1 MTLSDRFTVR
11 RGDLSYEAT
20 APGLELIATGTPEDP
35 AYRIDASRLTAE
47 GPGVAG
53 GGMVLALVGTE
64 GRLGPEDTA
73 LDAAAV
79 SLELIP
85 AGEGATGEVLAE
97 RQDVALRLDGA
108 PGALF
113 AAGADPFD
121 LSIRS
126 ATGSQTVAT
135 QGASGQPA
143 TVRFDFGPSEETLVS
158 DGAELSIR
166 QAAEALSV
174 TASGP
179 GVPLQGA
186 GAAIASSRMSAR
198 VPVAG
203 GEAEAP
209 FELVSELSGI
219 VLEDAVWAAI
229 DPGEELPRDPG
240 ALSLHITGD
249 GRMGADGQLAP
260 RRVALRE
267 FALEMLGASVTGQGA
282 VEFVVPPVPGE
293 TAGRPVGALAF
304 TMTGSPRCSTA
315 SQHSAPC
322 RRVRSWGR
330 AWAWGSLPA
339 PAARPTPWKPRSSS
353 RRTAR
358 SW

>member
-1 MTLSDRFTVR
+1 M
-11 RGDLSYEAT
+11 
-20 APGLELIATGTPEDP
+20 
-35 AYRIDASRLTAE
+35 
-47 GPGVAG
+47 
-53 GGMVLALVGTE
+53 
-64 GRLGPEDTA
+64 
-73 LDAAAV
+73 
-79 SLELIP
+79 
-85 AGEGATGEVLAE
+85 
-97 RQDVALRLDGA
+97 
-108 PGALF
+108 
-113 AAGADPFD
+113 
-121 LSIRS
+121 
-126 ATGSQTVAT
+126 
-135 QGASGQPA
+135 
-143 TVRFDFGPSEETLVS
+143 S

-219 VLEDAVWAAI
+219 VLDYAVWAAI

-260 RRVALRE
+260 LARRAPGVRV
-267 FALEMLGASVTGQGA
+267 EMLGASVTGQGA

-304 TMTGSPRCSTA
+304 TMTGVTA
-315 SQHSAPC
+315 LLDRLAALGTVPPGPLMGARMGLGFFTRPGSAPDTLETSVEFAQRWPGRGERPARRHAPRPLTLTLTVATPRGLGAREHSDPQDPPEAPGW
-322 RRVRSWGR
+322 RRVS
-330 AWAWGSLPA
+330 SDSSPA
-339 PAARPTPWKPRSSS
+339 TQIRLLA
-353 RRTAR
+353 
-358 SW
+358 